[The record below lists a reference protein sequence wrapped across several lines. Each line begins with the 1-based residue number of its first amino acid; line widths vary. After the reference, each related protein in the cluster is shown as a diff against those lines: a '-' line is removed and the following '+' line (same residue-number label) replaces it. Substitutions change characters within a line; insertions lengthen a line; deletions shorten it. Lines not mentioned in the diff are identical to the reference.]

1 MSKTIKQLQAEV
13 DKLEQEREEL
23 FKKKAPIDARL
34 ITTYNTIKR
43 KTNQIAKLKLK
54 NKKTDWEWL
63 LEAFPESEAKYKAL
77 DEALRKIGLMNS
89 GYFTETEQ
97 TAVTVALTKGDPES
111 LTQTLAGLKKIL
123 RYLKPLDDGYV
134 HVSIFDRELSRYNS
148 YTLLINK
155 ETGKCRIHTSRIYT
169 GKEWEDFKDLKAA
182 LTVIQNKYWYES
194 KDPADNVN
202 EYDELY

>member
-34 ITTYNTIKR
+34 RTTYHSIER
-43 KTNQIAKLKLK
+43 KNNQIAKLKLK
-54 NKKTDWEWL
+54 NKKTDWQWL
-63 LEAFPESEAKYKAL
+63 LEAFPESEAKHKAL
-77 DEALRKIGLMNS
+77 NEALEKIGLMNS
-89 GYFTETEQ
+89 GYFVETEQ

-111 LTQTLAGLKKIL
+111 LDKTLAGLEKII

-134 HVSIFDRELSRYNS
+134 HVDIFDRELSRFYS

-155 ETGKCRIHTSRIYT
+155 ETGKCRIHTSRSID
-169 GKEWEDFKDLKAA
+169 EWEDFKDLKAA

-194 KDPADNVN
+194 NDPADNVN
-202 EYDELY
+202 EYNELY